1 MRNVKPISLSLA
13 LCVLGLIAF
22 MLAKDAA
29 FGSYGATRWEYS
41 TLDVGDLVI
50 DESLTEAEIREAEK
64 HGVEKARNL
73 EDKLNRMGDD
83 GWELAVYTSGTIVFK
98 RPSR

>member
-1 MRNVKPISLSLA
+1 MKTIKPISLSLA
-13 LCVLGLIAF
+13 LCVLGLVAF

-29 FGSYGATRWEYS
+29 FGSYGSSRWEYS
-41 TLDVGDLVI
+41 ILDVSDLII
-50 DESLTEAEIREAEK
+50 DESLTEAEIREAERR
-64 HGVEKARNL
+64 GVEKARNL
-73 EDKLNRMGDD
+73 EDKLNRMGND

>member
-22 MLAKDAA
+22 MMAREATSSS
-29 FGSYGATRWEYS
+29 FGSTQWEYS
-41 TLDVGDLVI
+41 IVDVGDLII
-50 DESLTEAEIREAEK
+50 DESLTEAEIVEAEK
-64 HGVEKARNL
+64 RGVEKARNL
-73 EDKLNRMGDD
+73 EDKLNRMGDE

-98 RPSR
+98 RPTR